1 MVRELQLARRQPLSE
16 SANPEAVLSW
26 PHNAAKEV
34 PGNGSCQHRTVAKD
48 GRIVCARIVEGENEV
63 SPNVCRDCPS
73 KAVNCSHLRFSLRQT
88 SPSPLVVR
96 YNGRTEIWDDGPCE
110 ISFERAACASKVMPI
125 YGPQSCA
132 TCAMRTPIVSTP
144 SAPRSRRPAA
154 EVGKV
159 VAFPSREPV
168 VAAG

>member
-1 MVRELQLARRQPLSE
+1 MVRELQLARRQQHSE
-16 SANPEAVLSW
+16 AVNPEAVLSW
-26 PHNAAKEV
+26 PRDAAKEA
-34 PGNGSCQHRTVAKD
+34 PGQGSCQHRTVAKD
-48 GRIVCARIVEGENEV
+48 GRIVCARIVEGDNEV

-73 KAVNCSHLRFSLRQT
+73 RLVNCSHLRFSLRQI
-88 SPSPLVVR
+88 SPSPLIVR

-110 ISFERAACASKVMPI
+110 LSFERAACASRVVPI

-132 TCAMRTPIVSTP
+132 TCATRKPIVSAP
-144 SAPRSRRPAA
+144 SAPGPRRVAA

-168 VAAG
+168 AAAG